1 LNLPAQQNVEY
12 IGAWSVGMLARLLLL
27 ETSSPSSEAGFQ
39 YFWNPASLFI
49 GLKKNKIFL
58 KFFFLG
64 VDFSAVLFYNSKY
77 GGG

>member
-1 LNLPAQQNVEY
+1 LTAQQNVEY
-12 IGAWSVGMLARLLLL
+12 IGAWSVWKLVRLLLL

-39 YFWNPASLFI
+39 VFWNPASLVI
-49 GLKKNKIFL
+49 GQKKRQKIF

-64 VDFSAVLFYNSKY
+64 VDFSAVVFYNSRY